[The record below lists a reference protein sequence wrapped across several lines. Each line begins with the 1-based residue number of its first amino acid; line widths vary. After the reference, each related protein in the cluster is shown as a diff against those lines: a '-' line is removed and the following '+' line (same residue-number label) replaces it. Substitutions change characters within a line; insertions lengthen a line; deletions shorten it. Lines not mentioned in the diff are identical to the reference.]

1 MKREFSEYTYI
12 FFWDFKR
19 MDNVNYN
26 FTIVETLFNLKKEC
40 TEDHLLN
47 KTIIIILASIIECI
61 IYDFIRRVNEY
72 RQELIPGID
81 VIDEAFVDDTRNKIC
96 DQFEPLIAHIKKHDL
111 LGASEE
117 DNVYQ
122 DLDFIRR
129 LRNRIHIQ
137 NRQQQL
143 DKDEPKILTN
153 ENVLLTSNLLEKI
166 CDVLCNSYP
175 RPDREL
181 ISIVNFPRPW
191 VQIS

>member
-26 FTIVETLFNLKKEC
+26 FTIVEMLFNLKKES
-40 TEDHLLN
+40 TEGHLLN

-81 VIDEAFVDDTRNKIC
+81 EEFVDDTRNKIC

-111 LGASEE
+111 LGSSEE

-137 NRQQQL
+137 NRQHQL
-143 DKDEPKILTN
+143 DKDEPKIWTN
-153 ENVLLTSNLLEKI
+153 ENVLLTSNQLEKI
-166 CDVLCNSYP
+166 CGVLCNSYP
-175 RPDREL
+175 RPGRDL
-181 ISIVNFPRPW
+181 ISMVNFPRPW